1 MSHDHPEKQRISA
14 PDAIYRPPSP
24 NANNVSKEVGN
35 KFDGAD
41 DGQSIHSTHT
51 QSTTIHS
58 QDVEIQTDVL
68 HRTVTPKLPTVRVPR
83 ARRRGLFARFAM
95 VAEVT
100 NPYDYPNN
108 MKWFITFIVA
118 IAGAA
123 APVGSAII
131 LRKSI
136 SFSPKVSCDTG

>member
-1 MSHDHPEKQRISA
+1 MSHEHPEKQPVA

-24 NANNVSKEVGN
+24 LNEGIGKEVEPQFENLDAG
-35 KFDGAD
+35 
-41 DGQSIHSTHT
+41 SIHSART
-51 QSTTIHS
+51 QSTTRHS

-68 HRTVTPKLPTVRVPR
+68 HRTVTPKLPTVKVPR
-83 ARRRGLFARFAM
+83 KRRRGLFAQFTL
-95 VAEVT
+95 VSEVT

-108 MKWFITFIVA
+108 VKWFITFIVA

-131 LRKSI
+131 FRRSTSTLSD
-136 SFSPKVSCDTG
+136 P

>member
-1 MSHDHPEKQRISA
+1 MSRANDDRSQRQPISP
-14 PDAIYRPPSP
+14 PDAIYQRPSP
-24 NANNVSKEVGN
+24 VVEEFSKELDQN
-35 KFDGAD
+35 FENT
-41 DGQSIHSTHT
+41 DGQSIRSVHT
-51 QSTTIHS
+51 QSTTQQS

-68 HRTVTPKLPTVRVPR
+68 HRTVTPKQPTVKVPR
-83 ARRRGLFARFAM
+83 ARRRGLFSRFAL

-108 MKWFITFIVA
+108 VKWFITFIVA

-131 LRKSI
+131 FRRFNNDPIQLQ
-136 SFSPKVSCDTG
+136 